1 MNFSE
6 EGGALLTGKIWK
18 PTFLLELESEPVKNG
33 PAPQH
38 CTVCDRQFIAIN
50 FCTSTGTI
58 SFVKPVFMCNEE
70 KYLKKINCLTV
81 FKNTL
86 I

>member
-33 PAPQH
+33 PAPEH
-38 CTVCDRQFIAIN
+38 CTHGMWQ
-50 FCTSTGTI
+50 
-58 SFVKPVFMCNEE
+58 PVYRN
-70 KYLKKINCLTV
+70 
-81 FKNTL
+81 
-86 I
+86 

>member
-50 FCTSTGTI
+50 FCTSTG
-58 SFVKPVFMCNEE
+58 SPVPLVLSNQSLCAT
-70 KYLKKINCLTV
+70 KKSI
-81 FKNTL
+81 
-86 I
+86 

>member
-58 SFVKPVFMCNEE
+58 SFCQTSLYVQRRK
-70 KYLKKINCLTV
+70 V
-81 FKNTL
+81 FKKN
-86 I
+86 